1 MMRIVFVAAAL
12 ALTMVAGSA
21 EAELIRK
28 QSPYSVAETADRF
41 EGIVKGKDL
50 TVFNRIDHAAGAK
63 KVDKELRP
71 TVLIIFGSPAVGTPL
86 IQAQQ
91 TMGLALPLKILV
103 WQDADN
109 KVWVAYEKPSDMAAA
124 HGLPADHPVIKRVT
138 GAIDGLT
145 NAAVKK

>member
-21 EAELIRK
+21 QAELIRK

>member
-1 MMRIVFVAAAL
+1 
-12 ALTMVAGSA
+12 
-21 EAELIRK
+21 
-28 QSPYSVAETADRF
+28 
-41 EGIVKGKDL
+41 
-50 TVFNRIDHAAGAK
+50 
-63 KVDKELRP
+63 
-71 TVLIIFGSPAVGTPL
+71 
-86 IQAQQ
+86 
-91 TMGLALPLKILV
+91 MGLALPLKILV